1 MFGGVLGFLMTDIR
15 LGPNRDARL
24 TRINDLL
31 KEWYRANPA
40 ENRLPPILSSNLTNN
55 GWYDFT
61 GQAIKA
67 AATRCARGFFLHLC
81 QLYFN
86 RGTRSD
92 ALLLTLLTNL
102 CEFYTILYSGDM
114 FLPDAS
120 LDRLRTVTIAF
131 GEAYQ
136 ALRAHCA
143 EQAILGF
150 PVRPKMHRMQHL
162 PRCARSINPVT
173 LQCYAEESLV
183 GTTTRVWKR
192 SMAGRYEPGVQR
204 VVLTKRM
211 VGLLLRVQVGL

>member
-1 MFGGVLGFLMTDIR
+1 M
-15 LGPNRDARL
+15 

-55 GWYDFT
+55 GWNDFT

-102 CEFYTILYSGDM
+102 CEFYIILYSGDM

-143 EQAILGF
+143 EQKI
-150 PVRPKMHRMQHL
+150 
-162 PRCARSINPVT
+162 
-173 LQCYAEESLV
+173 
-183 GTTTRVWKR
+183 
-192 SMAGRYEPGVQR
+192 
-204 VVLTKRM
+204 
-211 VGLLLRVQVGL
+211 